1 MDDMGMESV
10 DRCARGAAWLGATIP
25 RSISLT
31 KNREV
36 FYFGLE
42 LSVEP

>member
-1 MDDMGMESV
+1 MDVMDMDCV
-10 DRCARGAAWLGATIP
+10 RRCARGAAWLEAMIP

-36 FYFGLE
+36 LDFELE